1 MTVRLRK
8 GINFLDRVAKHIV
21 ESKPADPLADQPA
34 KVKEAIKAY
43 RAISAPINRYVTT
56 MNGESLLDY
65 LNVPDSMTLDD
76 IQAAYVNE
84 CEALNRS
91 IVRRNRLGGLRER

>member
-1 MTVRLRK
+1 MNGIGKKLDLVRRAVDS
-8 GINFLDRVAKHIV
+8 IRASIP
-21 ESKPADPLADQPA
+21 SDQFAGQPPQVRDA
-34 KVKEAIKAY
+34 VRAY
-43 RAISAPINRYVTT
+43 RAIAAPINRYVAT
-56 MNGESLLDY
+56 MNGEGLLGY

-91 IVRRNRLGGLRER
+91 IARRNRLGRLRER

>member
-1 MTVRLRK
+1 MNIGKKLDLVRRAVDS
-8 GINFLDRVAKHIV
+8 IRASIP
-21 ESKPADPLADQPA
+21 SDPLADQPA

-43 RAISAPINRYVTT
+43 RAIAAPINRYVAT
-56 MNGESLLDY
+56 MNGEALLGY
-65 LNVPDSMTLDD
+65 INVQDGMTLDD

-91 IVRRNRLGGLRER
+91 IVKRDRFKGLRK